1 MTASSS
7 GGGASVVGELAGG
20 EGLECQGAQ
29 AVERVV
35 LDVAL
40 VQTEGGLMKVAA
52 QVFPGAVVSYPHQ
65 AAEQCPHGFS
75 SVHVDV
81 VGAHI
86 LASTV
91 VHTAVLESLGLG
103 LM

>member
-1 MTASSS
+1 MA
-7 GGGASVVGELAGG
+7 GGASVVGELAGG
-20 EGLECQGAQ
+20 DVGGEGLECQCAQ

-40 VQTEGGLMKVAA
+40 VQAEGGLMKVAA

-91 VHTAVLESLGLG
+91 VQLPCWNLLDS
-103 LM
+103 MP